1 MHSREFP
8 ACLSLPGCE
17 ELWKQPY
24 GTASGYIS
32 WHKINAVFLLGDF
45 AENLSAAGNFKVFWG
60 NKQTRKKKKNFPL
73 ILLLHPGECASAS
86 VPVCVGVVALL
97 FYPFASWHICA
108 PVLNKVS
115 CKHTHTLTYKQ
126 HTHIPTYTHTVA
138 RGAQS
143 FITFC
148 CCCRFLFF
156 VFWSFAICAAFRVPF
171 PPTPCG
177 IESQLVTFP
186 SPSPPLSLFQLF
198 YYRWCSFL

>member
-1 MHSREFP
+1 MHSREFS

-32 WHKINAVFLLGDF
+32 SHKINAVFLLGDF

-73 ILLLHPGECASAS
+73 ILLLHPGECAS
-86 VPVCVGVVALL
+86 VCVGVVALL

-115 CKHTHTLTYKQ
+115 CKHTHTNNTLIFPR
-126 HTHIPTYTHTVA
+126 THIQWHVA
-138 RGAQS
+138 PKVSLHSAVVAV
-143 FITFC
+143 FC
-148 CCCRFLFF
+148 FF
-156 VFWSFAICAAFRVPF
+156 FFWSFAICAAFRVPF
-171 PPTPCG
+171 PPN
-177 IESQLVTFP
+177 
-186 SPSPPLSLFQLF
+186 SL
-198 YYRWCSFL
+198 WD